1 MQFKL
6 GLIINPVAGLGGSVA
21 LKGSDGAQTAAK
33 AIELGA
39 QPKAN
44 SRAKAAL
51 EILLP
56 YKEQLVIYTVNGEMG
71 EQTAKALG
79 FNVEVVYNTDA
90 VTTPDDTESAAQVL
104 KNADVDLVLFAG
116 GDGTARNI
124 CHAIEDTV
132 PVLGIPAGCKIHSGV
147 YAITPKAAGRV
158 VEMLVKG
165 ELVTL
170 ADADVMDIDED
181 AFRKGT
187 VKAKRFGEMQIPSEV
202 RYVQAVKNGGKE
214 TDELVLSDIAAYVVS
229 EMDEDTL
236 YIMGSGSTVEA
247 IMEEMG
253 LSIDPVREIAFEDTY
268 VQLAGSYP
276 ITMKDYDGNDTVN
289 FSPMLAIGIWLP
301 SGKKKDHS
309 KAFSVPTGNDGHT
322 GLCIEGAL
330 NLDFLD
336 TAAFSVGGGGT
347 VFNDQTYDVFRVP
360 NHRLQNGFYPW
371 TTKVKRKP
379 GYSWFGH
386 LSMRSV
392 RFISG
397 TTFTFDYSYSGHKQD
412 ELTCE
417 DSDTARAD
425 LFKTGLKLLDERS
438 EWSSHDI
445 HAGFTYE
452 ASQNIELGGAFH
464 TNIDGTMTFRTNTLM
479 GVVRFLF

>member
-44 SRAKAAL
+44 SRTKAAL
-51 EILLP
+51 EVLLP
-56 YKEQLVIYTVNGEMG
+56 YKERLIIYTVNGDMG
-71 EQTAKALG
+71 EHTAKALG
-79 FNVEVVYNTDA
+79 FKVEVVYNTDTI
-90 VTTPDDTESAAQVL
+90 TTPDDTEQAAKLL
-104 KNADVDLVLFAG
+104 KNAGVDLVLFAG
-116 GDGTARNI
+116 CDGTARNL

-165 ELVTL
+165 ELLTL

-181 AFRKGT
+181 AFRQGT

-253 LSIDPVREIAFEDTY
+253 LENTLLGVDLIKDQTLIAQDLTAAELLELTHEQNTKLVITLIGGQGHIFGRGNQ
-268 VQLAGSYP
+268 QL
-276 ITMKDYDGNDTVN
+276 
-289 FSPMLAIGIWLP
+289 SPALIRAIGKENIIVVATKTKLQ
-301 SGKKKDHS
+301 
-309 KAFSVPTGNDGHT
+309 
-322 GLCIEGAL
+322 AL
-330 NLDFLD
+330 NGRPLICDTGDSELD
-336 TAAFSVGGGGT
+336 
-347 VFNDQTYDVFRVP
+347 
-360 NHRLQNGFYPW
+360 
-371 TTKVKRKP
+371 
-379 GYSWFGH
+379 
-386 LSMRSV
+386 
-392 RFISG
+392 
-397 TTFTFDYSYSGHKQD
+397 D
-412 ELTCE
+412 ELTGYMKVTTGFN
-417 DSDTARAD
+417 DHIMYAVGHQYQD
-425 LFKTGLKLLDERS
+425 KTGA
-438 EWSSHDI
+438 I
-445 HAGFTYE
+445 
-452 ASQNIELGGAFH
+452 QNQEM
-464 TNIDGTMTFRTNTLM
+464 NK
-479 GVVRFLF
+479 

>member
-44 SRAKAAL
+44 SRTKAAL

-90 VTTPDDTESAAQVL
+90 VTTPDDTENAAQVL

-253 LSIDPVREIAFEDTY
+253 LENTLLGVDLIKDQALVGQDLTAADLLELTDKKNTKLVITLIGGQGHIFGRGNQ
-268 VQLAGSYP
+268 QL
-276 ITMKDYDGNDTVN
+276 
-289 FSPMLAIGIWLP
+289 SPALIRAIGKENIIVVATKTKLQ
-301 SGKKKDHS
+301 
-309 KAFSVPTGNDGHT
+309 
-322 GLCIEGAL
+322 AL
-330 NLDFLD
+330 NNRPLICDTGDNELD
-336 TAAFSVGGGGT
+336 
-347 VFNDQTYDVFRVP
+347 
-360 NHRLQNGFYPW
+360 
-371 TTKVKRKP
+371 
-379 GYSWFGH
+379 
-386 LSMRSV
+386 
-392 RFISG
+392 
-397 TTFTFDYSYSGHKQD
+397 D
-412 ELTCE
+412 ELTGYIKV
-417 DSDTARAD
+417 T
-425 LFKTGLKLLDERS
+425 TGFNDHIMYAVGHQYQDETGA
-438 EWSSHDI
+438 I
-445 HAGFTYE
+445 
-452 ASQNIELGGAFH
+452 QNQEI
-464 TNIDGTMTFRTNTLM
+464 NN
-479 GVVRFLF
+479 